1 MHIKSGR
8 VVIDGIDLATVPP
21 EEIRSRINTITQNPL
36 LIPGSVRFNLDFR
49 GHQNDVQILSACR
62 RVGLDEYLLAH
73 GGLDAELSSL
83 ALSPGQTQL
92 FCLARALLQPK
103 KILILDEVTSNVD
116 HKTDLQ
122 MRKVIE
128 QEFQGCTIITI
139 AHRLDFIANYDRIV
153 VLEQGQLVE
162 WDSPQ
167 ALLSRPSHFASLSS
181 VRV

>member
-1 MHIKSGR
+1 MHINSGR

-21 EEIRSRINTITQNPL
+21 EEIRSRVNTITQNPL
-36 LIPGSVRFNLDFR
+36 LMAGSVRFNLDYR
-49 GHQNDVQILSACR
+49 GSQNDLQLLSACR

-103 KILILDEVTSNVD
+103 QILILDEVTSNVD
-116 HKTDLQ
+116 HETDLR
-122 MRKVIE
+122 MRKVID
-128 QEFQGCTIITI
+128 QEFQGCTVITI
-139 AHRLDFIANYDRIV
+139 AHRLDFIASYDRIA
-153 VLEQGQLVE
+153 VLDQGQLVE

-167 ALLSRPSHFASLSS
+167 ALLSSPSRFASLSS
-181 VRV
+181 TRV